1 MARGLRPCPTRRP
14 GRPLL
19 SFGSIAHAV
28 APLLRPTSSRMN
40 LLPRLAALA
49 ASALLASQTLAF
61 SLDEASAKARALA
74 DQPYAAPQSNL
85 PPAFSSLQFADYM
98 KIQPRNDRLL
108 WSDQQAPFRLS
119 FYHQGMQFNAP
130 VRINEIVGDQVQEL
144 RYEAD
149 RFDFGD
155 LKFNREST
163 AQLGYAGF
171 RVLSPVNQPGKWDEV
186 MSLLGASYF
195 RVIGQGQWY
204 GLSARG
210 LAIDTVPPGGE
221 EFPNFREFW
230 VRRPAAQDQ
239 ELVIYALLDSPR
251 ATGAYQFILRPGS
264 DTVVDVQSN
273 IFLRADITRI
283 GIAPLTSMFLYGP
296 NQLSDRRNFRPA
308 IHDSNGLAMLTGD
321 GEWIWRPLNN
331 PHQVQAS
338 SFQVRNPRG
347 FGLLQRGREFWRYED
362 LKDRYDLRPS
372 AWIEPHG
379 NWGAGSVELVE
390 IPTIDETNDNIVAY
404 WVPAEPARRGQMLQF
419 AYRMHW
425 TMNEPALHAANN
437 GWVRQTFH
445 TSGERLQPNLIRQLD
460 GSMAWNVDFEGPALA
475 NLPPGTTLTPDI
487 TVSANAEILETQLQ
501 PNPPIRGWRLLIRA
515 RVKDPAQPVE
525 LRAALRQADGRAVT
539 ETWSYQLPPNAQ
551 QLKIIP

>member
-1 MARGLRPCPTRRP
+1 MTLSAFRRSAAQ
-14 GRPLL
+14 R
-19 SFGSIAHAV
+19 
-28 APLLRPTSSRMN
+28 
-40 LLPRLAALA
+40 LLPQIAAAAACTLLAAQA
-49 ASALLASQTLAF
+49 WAF
-61 SLDEASAKARALA
+61 SLDEVSAKARALA

-85 PPAFSSLQFADYM
+85 PPEFSSLQFADYM
-98 KIQPRNDRLL
+98 KIQPRADRFL
-108 WSDQQAPFRLS
+108 WSDLQAPFRLS

-130 VRINEIVGDQVQEL
+130 VRIHEIVGDQVQEL
-144 RYEAD
+144 RYEPE

-155 LKFNREST
+155 LRFNRETTS
-163 AQLGYAGF
+163 QLGYAGF
-171 RVLSPVNQPGKWDEV
+171 RVLSPINQPGKWDEV

-273 IFLRADITRI
+273 LFLRADIARI

-308 IHDSNGLAMLTGD
+308 IHDSNGLAMLTGA

-338 SFQVRNPRG
+338 SFQMENPRG
-347 FGLLQRGREFWRYED
+347 FGLLQRGREFSRYED

-372 AWIEPHG
+372 AWIEPH
-379 NWGAGSVELVE
+379 NHWGAGSVELVE

-404 WVPAEPARRGQMLQF
+404 WVPAEPARKGQMLQF

-445 TSGERLQPNLIRQLD
+445 TSGERLQRNLVRQLD
-460 GSMAWNVDFEGPALA
+460 GSMAWNIDFEGPVLA
-475 NLPPGTTLTPDI
+475 NLPAGTVLQPDVSI
-487 TVSANAEILETQLQ
+487 SANGELLETQLQ
-501 PNPPIRGWRLLIRA
+501 PNPVIRGWRLLIRA

-525 LRAALRQADGRAVT
+525 LRAALRQPDGRPLT

-551 QLKIIP
+551 QLKVIP

>member
-1 MARGLRPCPTRRP
+1 MTTLPAFRRGALRRLFPKMALMAAST
-14 GRPLL
+14 L
-19 SFGSIAHAV
+19 
-28 APLLRPTSSRMN
+28 
-40 LLPRLAALA
+40 LAAQA
-49 ASALLASQTLAF
+49 LAF
-61 SLDEASAKARALA
+61 SLDDVTARARALA
-74 DQPYAAPQSNL
+74 AQPYAAPQSNL
-85 PPAFSSLQFADYM
+85 PPAFASLQFADYM
-98 KIQPRNDRLL
+98 KIQPRADRFM
-108 WSDQQAPFRLS
+108 WSELDTPFRLG

-130 VRINEIVGDQVQEL
+130 VRIHEIVGDTVQEL
-144 RYEAD
+144 RYEPE

-155 LKFNREST
+155 LHFDRAAT

-171 RVLSPVNQPGKWDEV
+171 RVLSPLNQPGKWDEV

-221 EFPNFREFW
+221 EFPNFRAFW
-230 VRRPAAQDQ
+230 VRRPAAQDK
-239 ELVIYALLDSPR
+239 ELLIYALLDSPR

-264 DTVVDVQSN
+264 DTVVDVQAN
-273 IFLRADITRI
+273 IFLRADIARI

-308 IHDSNGLAMLTGD
+308 IHDSNGLAMLTGE
-321 GEWIWRPLNN
+321 GEWLWRPLNN
-331 PHQVQAS
+331 PHQVQAN
-338 SFQVRNPRG
+338 SFQIENPRG

-379 NWGAGSVELVE
+379 NWGQGAVELVE

-404 WVPAEPARRGQMLQF
+404 WVPAEPARKGQMLQF

-445 TSGERLQPNLIRQLD
+445 TSGERLQPNLVRQLD
-460 GSMAWNVDFEGPALA
+460 GSMAWHIDFEGPMLA
-475 NLPPGTTLTPDI
+475 NLPAGTAVQPDVS
-487 TVSANAEILETQLQ
+487 VSANGELLETQLQ
-501 PNPPIRGWRLLIRA
+501 PNPAIRGWRLLIRA
-515 RVKDPAQPVE
+515 RIKDPAQPVE
-525 LRAALRQADGRAVT
+525 LRAALRQSDGRTLT

-551 QLKIIP
+551 QLKVIP